1 MADCVDI
8 VDVPATEVWSRLAAD
23 TSSVLIDVRT
33 RAEWMFVGLPDISAL
48 NRRAW
53 TIEWQSFPDGRVDP
67 GFAEKLSTLLDETGV
82 AKNAELFFLCRSG
95 ARSRSAAAAVAG
107 VGYTRCRN
115 VADGFEGPL
124 DAAHRRGRVAGW
136 KAAGLPWRQG

>member
-1 MADCVDI
+1 SVSGILQYFVEVKRLLARVRGIFFVVSEVLLGFTFVNCASSGQCSSLALFGLRARVADCVDI

-23 TSSVLIDVRT
+23 ASSVLIDVRT

-67 GFAEKLSTLLDETGV
+67 GFAEKLSTLL
-82 AKNAELFFLCRSG
+82 
-95 ARSRSAAAAVAG
+95 
-107 VGYTRCRN
+107 
-115 VADGFEGPL
+115 
-124 DAAHRRGRVAGW
+124 
-136 KAAGLPWRQG
+136 